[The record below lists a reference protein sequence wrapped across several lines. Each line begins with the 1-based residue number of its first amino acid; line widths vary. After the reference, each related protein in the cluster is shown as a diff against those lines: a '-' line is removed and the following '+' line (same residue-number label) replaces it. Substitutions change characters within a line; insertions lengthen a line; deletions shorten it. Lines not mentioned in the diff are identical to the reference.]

1 VRHPSN
7 QERDRFSRWERDAFS
22 RAAGFTKGLVASL
35 ALVVAIVAV
44 GLTASPEAPFSIALR
59 PVFLRLGVDVDVKL
73 GSMHL
78 HASWSA
84 LPDASTKAE
93 DETF

>member
-1 VRHPSN
+1 MRHPSDR
-7 QERDRFSRWERDAFS
+7 ERNGFR
-22 RAAGFTKGLVASL
+22 RAASLTKGLVASL

-44 GLTASPEAPFSIALR
+44 GLTASPEALFSIELR
-59 PVFLRLGVDVDVKL
+59 PVFLRLGIDVDVKL

-84 LPDASTKAE
+84 LPDSSTKAA